1 MYLMDISINLRRYM
15 AEYCRYG
22 EKPYKIDQSINLIFK
37 AYFCFRFIEKE
48 HWFKRG
54 HVKGG

>member
-1 MYLMDISINLRRYM
+1 MDISINLRRYM

-48 HWFKRG
+48 HWFKHG
-54 HVKGG
+54 HVKGGL